1 MFARLYTRCSEFLK
15 LFWNCPSSVK
25 IFQVFFF
32 FLYFW
37 GTNNTYLKAPTNFFL
52 FWKQTIEAQFEKQNQ
67 KTKFYYNLI
76 NLTKKFLKCFS
87 GLLLPRVLYIRDL
100 IYKCIIYFVSLLTY
114 TDRINTEFTYCKLC
128 KVPTRLNSYMD
139 FSSSLDVFS
148 FSKGLPQQNK
158 EATKYL
164 DGSMLFFNFKETA
177 PILLY
182 FMFTQG

>member
-1 MFARLYTRCSEFLK
+1 MS
-15 LFWNCPSSVK
+15 
-25 IFQVFFF
+25 IFCQNISGFFFF